1 VFQKPWAVQW
11 TASRM
16 QETIGYKRQS
26 EKSEWIECGHG
37 GTASPPRSRFRDGRA
52 REEGNT
58 LLNGGFTPGRT
69 TATPPRIRVPALFYS
84 AGTIRK
90 INREGF
96 ITAPFGTTPWV
107 ANRQRRS
114 TGLTAKRTDESSY
127 RRASG

>member
-1 VFQKPWAVQW
+1 VRSLSGSNAAMAGRRPH
-11 TASRM
+11 
-16 QETIGYKRQS
+16 
-26 EKSEWIECGHG
+26 HG
-37 GTASPPRSRFRDGRA
+37 PAFGTGEP

-84 AGTIRK
+84 AATRRK

-114 TGLTAKRTDESSY
+114 TGLTVRCERMRVAIAERQDE
-127 RRASG
+127 AVIVA